1 MARIM
6 AGYFCPRCNMLVPP
20 NQSRCKQC
28 GTSVSRA
35 AVLEKGP
42 AIDPSAPGLFPYTP
56 REGQMTIVNTI
67 RKALASGD
75 HLVMESGTGTGKT
88 ICALSGALEYSL
100 SKRKKI
106 IYLTR
111 TISQSD
117 QVMREL
123 GSISEKERVFGL
135 PVLGRG
141 KSCPLM
147 RSLRGADAISPGAM
161 SRMCED
167 MKKRSTRGERG
178 GCPHYANL
186 LACDDSM
193 FLSYVIKNNPTAEEF
208 DTFCQN
214 VDACPY
220 EARKL
225 IMKEAD
231 VLVLPYIHMLSSDI
245 RRSLFER
252 LQLTADD
259 FVVIV
264 DEAHNLIDAARDEES
279 FSLWVSDLDGVESEA
294 RQYGKAWLAKG
305 VDVDRLTSTLR
316 DIIQNAA
323 NEQCDGVL
331 EARLG
336 RRFLEGRMRE
346 EMELSDEEL
355 DTLAT
360 NLHDLGEM
368 ILEKRLKDGDNPV
381 SATLKLATTLNDW
394 FDASDARFM
403 KTVSASGGGGLIAS
417 CLEPRVTLEFLR
429 QCNGVVHMS
438 GTLQPLQQYV
448 DVLDL
453 PRGTIQ
459 KIFPSPFPPE
469 NRLILY
475 ADDVNPGM
483 RQMRANPGMKKRIEN
498 RIIGLCNSTT
508 KNTMVFFRS
517 YEMLRSMQP
526 ALEKGIPRNLFWEES
541 RSRNFAEAV
550 QRFKDGRNGVFFT
563 VMGGKVAEGLDFP
576 GEELN
581 LAVIVGLP
589 YPPPS
594 LVSEE
599 LKARFDKKYGFG
611 KGWDY
616 TSLAPALRKTQQ
628 AIGRLIRMETD
639 RGAAVILDSRA
650 SRYERQLGAKRTS
663 DPVPEVRQFFSSTV

>member
-1 MARIM
+1 M
-6 AGYFCPRCNMLVPP
+6 AGYFCPQCNMLVPP
-20 NQSRCKQC
+20 DRSRCPKC
-28 GTSVSRA
+28 GASTGTKA
-35 AVLEKGP
+35 APERKP
-42 AIDPSAPGLFPYTP
+42 ALDRSAPGLFPYTP
-56 REGQMTIVNTI
+56 RAGQLEIVNTI
-67 RKALASGD
+67 RDSLASGR

-88 ICALSGALEYSL
+88 ICALSGALEYAL
-100 SKRKKI
+100 DKKKKV

-117 QVMREL
+117 QVMKEL
-123 GSISEKERVFGL
+123 GSISEKKQVFGL

-141 KSCPLM
+141 KSCLLM
-147 RSLRGADAISPGAM
+147 RSFGEGDAISPSAM
-161 SRMCED
+161 SRVCED
-167 MKKRSTRGERG
+167 MKKRSMRNEKG

-186 LACDDSM
+186 LACDDNM
-193 FLSYVIKNNPTAEEF
+193 FLSFVRRNNPTAEEF
-208 DTFCQN
+208 DAFCQN
-214 VDACPY
+214 TGACPY
-220 EARKL
+220 EARKI
-225 IMKEAD
+225 IMAEAD

-279 FSLWVSDLDGVESEA
+279 FMLWASDLDGVESEA
-294 RQYGKAWLAKG
+294 KQFGKAWLAKG
-305 VDVDRLTSTLR
+305 VDVNRLTTVLR
-316 DIIQNAA
+316 DIIQDAA
-323 NEQCDGVL
+323 NSQCSGTL

-355 DTLAT
+355 DGLTT
-360 NLHDLGEM
+360 NLHDLGDM
-368 ILEKRLKDGDNPV
+368 ILEKRLKDGDNPM
-381 SATLKLATTLNDW
+381 SATLKLAVALEDW
-394 FDASDARFM
+394 FAASDARFM

-417 CLEPRVTLEFLR
+417 CLEPKTTLEFLR

-453 PRGTIQ
+453 PRDTVQ
-459 KIFPSPFPPE
+459 KVFPSPFPPE
-469 NRLILY
+469 NRLVLY

-483 RQMRANPGMKKRIEN
+483 REMRADPSMKRRIED
-498 RIIGLCNSTT
+498 RIVGLCNSTT
-508 KNTMVFFRS
+508 RNTMVFFRS
-517 YEMLRSMQP
+517 YEMLKSMRP
-526 ALEKGIPRNLFWEES
+526 RLEAGIDRRLFWEES

-550 QRFKDGRNGVFFT
+550 QSFKSGRNGVFFT

-581 LAVIVGLP
+581 LAIIVGLP

-594 LVSEE
+594 LVSDE

-639 RGAAVILDSRA
+639 RGAAVILDARA
-650 SRYERQLGAKRTS
+650 SKYRQQLGAAAS
-663 DPVPEVRQFFSSTV
+663 ADPVRDVRSFFAR